1 MKRVILIVF
10 VSLCIFGCKKGGIS
24 LSGGLYGK
32 WELHKT
38 YGGFILQADSVYQ
51 PGNGNIL
58 LLNTDGTYKRYTNGA
73 LSAQGVYSIRE
84 NSLLFD
90 NDTPGSTITINNSVL
105 TLQPRIPDIAT
116 SQYVRISN

>member
-1 MKRVILIVF
+1 MKKVILIVF
-10 VSLCIFGCKKGGIS
+10 VSLGIFGCKKSGIS

-38 YGGFILQADSVYQ
+38 YGEFIQPPDSVYQ

-58 LLNTDGTYKRYTNGA
+58 LFNSDGTYKRYTNGT

-84 NSLLFD
+84 NNLLFD

-116 SQYVRISN
+116 SQYVKIGN

>member
-1 MKRVILIVF
+1 MKKILLFILGAAAF
-10 VSLCIFGCKKGGIS
+10 TACKKDKVTPAANVT
-24 LSGGLYGK
+24 GK

-38 YGGFILQADSVYQ
+38 YGGFIQPPDSVYQ
-51 PGNGNIL
+51 QGNGNIL
-58 LLNTDGTYKRYTNGA
+58 LFNSDGTYKRYTNGT

-84 NSLLFD
+84 NNLVFD